1 VKKYEVVMVVTVEAS
16 SAHQAE
22 RRMRL
27 ANKLAHE
34 HLRGEWVCEP
44 EITWGPSE
52 VSKDPDYCQ
61 KELPL

>member
-1 VKKYEVVMVVTVEAS
+1 VKKYEVVMVVTVEAT
-16 SAHQAE
+16 SAHQAA

-27 ANKLAHE
+27 ANKLAYE

-44 EITWGPSE
+44 EVTWSPSE

-61 KELPL
+61 QELSL